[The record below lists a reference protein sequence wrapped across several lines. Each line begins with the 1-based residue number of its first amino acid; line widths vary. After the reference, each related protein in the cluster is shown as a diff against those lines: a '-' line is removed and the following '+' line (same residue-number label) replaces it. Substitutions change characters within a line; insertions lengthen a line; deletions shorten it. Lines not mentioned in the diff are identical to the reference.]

1 MRFSLSHLIC
11 LAAATSLVEAEGF
24 TKHKVGETSLHALL
38 GRQSNDG
45 YCSGSSCAA
54 CFGDG
59 NIVCSGNSCFNPSA
73 GEQCCADGGTTHT
86 PPNMPPLSPSLTPL
100 PIQNTASDPTPAAAA
115 PPAPA

>member
-86 PPNMPPLSPSLTPL
+86 PPNMPPLSP
-100 PIQNTASDPTPAAAA
+100 
-115 PPAPA
+115 